1 MITKIRDKYTN
12 ILRFQMQGTLLLSWG
27 IDMIDTE
34 VTQKGLHLI
43 EAEEPLETGHVYT
56 HTHTHMHAQT
66 HTRTHAYMHARAHTH
81 SILSLPL
88 LIHLYIHVYIIRVW
102 MKAWLFLQRKKNP
115 SNKQTNKPKKGT
127 HKKVVNKTLKN
138 SSCLRI
144 RSKC

>member
-34 VTQKGLHLI
+34 VTQKVLHLI

-56 HTHTHMHAQT
+56 YTHMHAHT
-66 HTRTHAYMHARAHTH
+66 HTHAYMHARAHTH

-88 LIHLYIHVYIIRVW
+88 LIHLYIHVYIIRV
-102 MKAWLFLQRKKNP
+102 
-115 SNKQTNKPKKGT
+115 
-127 HKKVVNKTLKN
+127 
-138 SSCLRI
+138 
-144 RSKC
+144 